1 MKSFKYVIIGNSAAG
16 IGCAEGIRQ
25 IDKKG
30 TIAIISDEKHHTY
43 SRPLISYLLEGKTD
57 LQRMKY
63 RPDNFYKQHNIVL
76 ISGEK
81 AISINKKSKTI
92 KLEKGEEIKYEK
104 LLAALGSSPFIP
116 PMDGL
121 EQVKSKF
128 TFMKLDD
135 AINLDKELSKDKKIL
150 IVGAGLI
157 GLKCAEGIYKK
168 SGKIT
173 IIDLANRI
181 LPSILDEDGSVIIQ
195 KHIESKGIN
204 FILNDSVSRFESNSA
219 FLKSGNII
227 EFDILVIA
235 VGVRPNVSLI
245 KNAGGKINKGI
256 CTNEKCETSLP
267 DIYSAGDCTESFDI
281 TCDKERILALLP
293 NAYMQ
298 GECAGINMAGG
309 QKLYDK
315 AIPMNAIGFFGL
327 HLITAGSYEGNF
339 FVKSDK
345 SNYKKL
351 FFKDDLLKGYI
362 MIGDVNRG
370 GIYTR
375 IIREKI
381 PLSTL
386 DFELIKER
394 PQLMAFELNERKKM
408 LANISERSV

>member
-1 MKSFKYVIIGNSAAG
+1 
-16 IGCAEGIRQ
+16 
-25 IDKKG
+25 
-30 TIAIISDEKHHTY
+30 
-43 SRPLISYLLEGKTD
+43 
-57 LQRMKY
+57 
-63 RPDNFYKQHNIVL
+63 
-76 ISGEK
+76 
-81 AISINKKSKTI
+81 
-92 KLEKGEEIKYEK
+92 
-104 LLAALGSSPFIP
+104 
-116 PMDGL
+116 
-121 EQVKSKF
+121 
-128 TFMKLDD
+128 
-135 AINLDKELSKDKKIL
+135 
-150 IVGAGLI
+150 
-157 GLKCAEGIYKK
+157 
-168 SGKIT
+168 
-173 IIDLANRI
+173 
-181 LPSILDEDGSVIIQ
+181 
-195 KHIESKGIN
+195 
-204 FILNDSVSRFESNSA
+204 
-219 FLKSGNII
+219 
-227 EFDILVIA
+227 
-235 VGVRPNVSLI
+235 
-245 KNAGGKINKGI
+245 
-256 CTNEKCETSLP
+256 
-267 DIYSAGDCTESFDI
+267 
-281 TCDKERILALLP
+281 
-293 NAYMQ
+293 MQ